1 MNDDIFEDVSEE
13 VKQSN
18 PKVEKADTKDK
29 TDEQIKDTMTVVKVK
44 KKKEETK
51 YEKCLREAKDV
62 IKDTKDKIEK
72 LKKINPKE
80 RTDEE
85 KKQIQELSKKLQEQK
100 YELAKARREYDRDK
114 NSRSVR
120 QQKKKLEEGKQQ
132 AIIKILQA
140 EGIETENE
148 VKTLIKIKRVLKK
161 YGVKD
166 ITHLKNVL
174 EYVGYNI
181 PQLLE

>member
-1 MNDDIFEDVSEE
+1 
-13 VKQSN
+13 
-18 PKVEKADTKDK
+18 
-29 TDEQIKDTMTVVKVK
+29 
-44 KKKEETK
+44 
-51 YEKCLREAKDV
+51 
-62 IKDTKDKIEK
+62 